1 MGTTMSISA
10 GQSTFVTAMQ
20 TVGAQYTTYIT
31 LALGIPIP
39 NLYPK

>member
-10 GQSTFVTAMQ
+10 GQSIFLTAMK
-20 TVGAQYTTYIT
+20 TVGAQSTTYIT
-31 LALGIPIP
+31 LTLGIPIP